1 MINKKCDCA
10 KTEKYGNMIESPPT
24 GMAQH
29 IRYGSDM
36 YAGMAQNIRYAI
48 PGDPTNPSGM
58 AQRIRYGDGVSRPL
72 TDGMAQRIRYG
83 MDDVNLGAF
92 AQHVNM
98 NNDFQ
103 GRLKNHI
110 RRDSKMEMISN
121 LMTGSK

>member
-10 KTEKYGNMIESPPT
+10 KKEKYGLDGKEL
-24 GMAQH
+24 MAQH
-29 IRYGSDM
+29 IRYGPDFDK
-36 YAGMAQNIRYAI
+36 
-48 PGDPTNPSGM
+48 DPSQM
-58 AQRIRYGDGVSRPL
+58 AQRIRYGDPNAPGYIDGVSGMAQHIRRSAAGEY
-72 TDGMAQRIRYG
+72 DGMAQRIRYG
-83 MDDVNLGAF
+83 TDEHMTAM